1 MNINY
6 FTKGDKKGF
15 AGFSKHYRGAWQA
28 TVYRVAQSPDTTEVT
43 YHQTL
48 TLLNFSPY
56 HTTFSLFAG
65 ACWTDKHF

>member
-1 MNINY
+1 MVL
-6 FTKGDKKGF
+6 
-15 AGFSKHYRGAWQA
+15 YRVAWQA